1 MHVEVTWASLG
12 VIEVGLE
19 AAAETL
25 GFVRFKSIVPNILAS
40 SHKLILNTRNVV

>member
-1 MHVEVTWASLG
+1 MHVEDTWVSLG

-25 GFVRFKSIVPNILAS
+25 GFGRFKSIIPNILAS